1 MTKNTLFPGD
11 NETSNYEQFDT
22 DEGEDG
28 YMVKLF
34 TNGLFL
40 VSTLL
45 ILPAWSCMD
54 FGIPFIAPFLAE
66 TDITTD
72 KNIVGLL
79 FVAMAVSYS
88 LSGLGKFFFRT
99 SFSFYFSLHEK
110 TNISRET
117 EI

>member
-1 MTKNTLFPGD
+1 MVEFGWKKKKGTEIKKCFYSCGYVCLKYSTKNTLFPGD

-22 DEGEDG
+22 DEGDEG

-54 FGIPFIAPFLAE
+54 FGIPLGCFF
-66 TDITTD
+66 
-72 KNIVGLL
+72 GLTYY
-79 FVAMAVSYS
+79 FHCASFDVSV
-88 LSGLGKFFFRT
+88 F
-99 SFSFYFSLHEK
+99 
-110 TNISRET
+110 
-117 EI
+117 